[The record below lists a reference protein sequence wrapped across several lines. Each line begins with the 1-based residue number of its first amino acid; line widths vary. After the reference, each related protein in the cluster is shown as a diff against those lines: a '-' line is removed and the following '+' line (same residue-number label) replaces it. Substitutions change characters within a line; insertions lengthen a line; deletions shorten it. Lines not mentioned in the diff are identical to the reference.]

1 MIKRT
6 LNERIET
13 NGKSKMKSSY
23 ERFLYLQRES
33 QHQVIGGTEKSHGCR
48 VATESN
54 SPKANLT

>member
-1 MIKRT
+1 
-6 LNERIET
+6 
-13 NGKSKMKSSY
+13 MKSSY

-33 QHQVIGGTEKSHGCR
+33 QHQLIGGTEKSHGCR